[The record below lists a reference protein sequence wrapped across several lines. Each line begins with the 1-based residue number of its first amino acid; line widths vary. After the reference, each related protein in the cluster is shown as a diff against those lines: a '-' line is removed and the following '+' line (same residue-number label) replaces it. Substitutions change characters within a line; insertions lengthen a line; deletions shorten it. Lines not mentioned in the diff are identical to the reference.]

1 MVEEVRRGEG
11 NGETRECGRWEKAGG
26 RMSGG
31 GANGDKMAYEKVQQ
45 STGMRMRMALFCAER
60 E

>member
-1 MVEEVRRGEG
+1 MRRGEG